1 MTLSGAASRYQRSD
15 DVIHT
20 IALQY
25 YCGRLEFDQWFILV
39 GMKRGGLV
47 GAPAG
52 WTHFVNSC
60 EQA

>member
-1 MTLSGAASRYQRSD
+1 MTLTGAASRYQQSD

-25 YCGRLEFDQWFILV
+25 YCGQLEFDQWFILV

-52 WTHFVNSC
+52 WMHSVNPC

>member
-1 MTLSGAASRYQRSD
+1 MSLTGAASRYQQRD

-25 YCGRLEFDQWFILV
+25 YGGRLEFDQWFILV

-52 WTHFVNSC
+52 RTHSANSC
-60 EQA
+60 EQV